1 VVILCAEEDI
11 MKISRLAVLLLL
23 FSGLIYQGIAWS
35 QEITLGV
42 VTKPGAAQNVCAEKF
57 KELIEAR
64 STYKVT
70 IYDSGSLGTEVEIL
84 KKIQAGDVN
93 MGVIT
98 SGPFDRFVPEVRVI
112 DYPYLFKNYEEVDR
126 VLEGPLG
133 QKLLRTLEKSGFKGL
148 AFSENGFRH
157 LTNSKRP
164 IHKVEDVAGL
174 RIRVMESA
182 LHKELWRLFGADPV
196 PIGDLKKLVADLQ
209 SREVDGQENPLSAIW
224 LDDFYKGQTYL
235 SLTGHVYSSHIGVA
249 GLKWFRDLSKK
260 NQKLV
265 AQCMKEAGRYQR
277 HWSRDN
283 QAGFLDKI
291 KAAGMIVDEKP
302 DIASFRK
309 RASLIQGLEIFKVKE
324 VRKLLEEFLKATA
337 GDGR

>member
-1 VVILCAEEDI
+1 
-11 MKISRLAVLLLL
+11 MKICRLAVLLLL
-23 FSGLIYQGIAWS
+23 FSGLIYQGVAWS
-35 QEITLGV
+35 LEITLGV
-42 VTKPGAAQNVCAEKF
+42 VTKPGAAQNVCADKF
-57 KELIEAR
+57 KELLEAR
-64 STYKVT
+64 SAYKVR

-84 KKIQAGDVN
+84 KKIQAGDVH

-112 DYPYLFKNYEEVDR
+112 DYPYLFKDYEEVDR
-126 VLEGPLG
+126 ILEGPLG
-133 QKLLRTLEKSGFKGL
+133 QRLLRTLEKSGFKGL

-164 IHKVEDVAGL
+164 VHTVEDVAGL
-174 RIRVMESA
+174 KIRVMESA

-196 PIGDLKKLVADLQ
+196 PIGDLKKVVADLQ
-209 SREVDGQENPLSAIW
+209 SKAVDGQENPLSAIW

-249 GLKWFRDLSKK
+249 GLKWFQGLSKK
-260 NQKLV
+260 DRKLIM
-265 AQCMKEAGRYQR
+265 QCMEEAARYQR
-277 HWSRDN
+277 RWSRDN

-291 KAAGMIVDEKP
+291 KAAGIIVDERP

-309 RASLIQGLEIFKVKE
+309 RASRIQGLEIFKVKE
-324 VRKLLEEFLKATA
+324 VQNLLRAFLKATA